1 MPACPRHIKE
11 ACVIEV
17 EYVRGLKVKWG
28 AEQGPTQ
35 VRLCLSGLDK
45 KVNFIVDVKK
55 LGSLGAH

>member
-1 MPACPRHIKE
+1 M
-11 ACVIEV
+11 IEV
-17 EYVRGLKVKWG
+17 AYVRGWKVKWG